1 SCAATRCPRERGSLR
16 LRESELTRMPMFTR
30 RRKIIARGDTTYLFA
45 PAKEGAEDFLSMT
58 TGSRHFHEPWVYPAT
73 DAKRFKAYLDRLERG
88 NAFGF
93 FVARTDDDSLVGV
106 ININDVVL
114 GGFRSGSL
122 GYYAEHDVVD

>member
-1 SCAATRCPRERGSLR
+1 
-16 LRESELTRMPMFTR
+16 
-30 RRKIIARGDTTYLFA
+30 
-45 PAKEGAEDFLSMT
+45 
-58 TGSRHFHEPWVYPAT
+58 WVYPAT

-93 FVARTDDDSLVGV
+93 FVARTEDDSMVGV

-122 GYYAEHDVVD
+122 GYYGAAAFCGKGYMTSGCRRCSTTPSRSLSSTASKPTCSPVTPPRSRSS